1 MKYGCLIYVDEAR
14 LEALTD
20 EERARLRAASRE
32 FEEELRRGGNLVA
45 CETLGPART
54 ATTVRRRGGR
64 LVTADGPVAETAE
77 QLGGLLILEARDLN
91 EALRLASGSPA
102 SRFGGVEVRPVL
114 SLTQ

>member
-14 LEALTD
+14 LDALTD
-20 EERARLRAASRE
+20 EEWASLRTASRE

-54 ATTVRRRGGR
+54 ATTVRLRGGR
-64 LVTADGPVAETAE
+64 LVTADGSVAGGGE

-91 EALRLASGSPA
+91 EALRLASGAPTG
-102 SRFGGVEVRPVL
+102 RFGGVEVRPVL
-114 SLTQ
+114 SLTR

>member
-20 EERARLRAASRE
+20 DEWASLRAESRE
-32 FEEELRRGGNLVA
+32 FEEELRGGGHLVA
-45 CETLGPART
+45 CESLGPERT
-54 ATTVRRRGGR
+54 ATTVRMRGGR

-91 EALRLASGSPA
+91 EALRLASGAPA
-102 SRFGGVEVRPVL
+102 SRFGGVEVRPVR
-114 SLTQ
+114 SVTR